1 MRKRQCLFDVKK
13 IRFRSDKNF
22 LTQEKYTL
30 YIWYTVI
37 NLSSP
42 MKAAEQEKIG
52 VKRGIKN
59 WVWIL

>member
-22 LTQEKYTL
+22 LTQVC
-30 YIWYTVI
+30 IWYTVI

-42 MKAAEQEKIG
+42 MKAAEQENIG
-52 VKRGIKN
+52 GKRGVNN
-59 WVWIL
+59 WIWICEK